1 MIPSR
6 RRLLRLTV
14 LPILLVTG
22 VLATVVV
29 VGEQAPRRAVAP
41 MELALPPLVELDPA
55 GCARDHDGTTG
66 AGPAPVTVGRRV
78 TSALVVSCPTRFDGR
93 RVTYIGEAVGDL
105 LVREGGAWL
114 LVNDDDYALEVG
126 PLAGHRDHRGTNG
139 GLSVWLPDP
148 LPDQLTGLGR
158 PGVWGDI
165 VEVTGV
171 IRRTDP
177 ADGGGLTLRAEGL
190 TIRQPAQEVDE
201 PLHRP
206 QLLLAVLAVLAGAG
220 AFVVRHLASARQG
233 SKRR

>member
-22 VLATVVV
+22 VLATVVA
-29 VGEQAPRRAVAP
+29 VGEQAPGRAVAP
-41 MELALPPLVELDPA
+41 VELALPPLVELDPA
-55 GCARDHDGTTG
+55 GCARDHDGTSST
-66 AGPAPVTVGRRV
+66 GPAPVTAGRRV

-93 RVTYIGEAVGDL
+93 RVTYVGEAVGDL
-105 LVREGGAWL
+105 LVRDGGAWL
-114 LVNDDDYALEVG
+114 LVNDDDYALELG
-126 PLAGHRDHRGTNG
+126 PLPGHRDHRGTNG

-165 VEVTGV
+165 VEVTGT

-177 ADGGGLTLRAEGL
+177 ADGGGLTLRAEEL

-201 PLHRP
+201 PMHRP
-206 QLLLAVLAVLAGAG
+206 QLLLAVLAVLAGTG
-220 AFVVRHLASARQG
+220 AFLVRHRASARQG
-233 SKRR
+233 P